1 MRLSLLCLSMLALSL
16 LGVSRAAQAMRPA
29 DPPELVRTMR
39 ASADHY
45 RTVAWTYQHA
55 AKVHT
60 TPSSFA
66 YRRSADP
73 AFLQWTVA
81 RWRQHERTA
90 RLTALHALKRRLD
103 LSLPSGPG
111 PHASLARRI
120 AYARTLTVRLRHI
133 YPGRP
138 ARSLESAGS
147 ARQQLYAWETRAA
160 QATLAVAL
168 HTTRLSL
175 VGPRWLTDAFSCIHR
190 YEGSWN
196 ENSGN
201 GYYGGLQMDYGFMQ
215 RYGTAYLH
223 RWGTADRWPAW
234 AQIAV
239 SVRAYRSGRGFWP
252 CPNTARACGLL

>member
-1 MRLSLLCLSMLALSL
+1 LRLSLLCLSVLALSVV
-16 LGVSRAAQAMRPA
+16 GVAHAAQAMRPA
-29 DPPELVRTMR
+29 DMPQLVRTMR
-39 ASADHY
+39 VTADHY

-55 AKVHT
+55 ARVHT
-60 TPSSFA
+60 TPSAFS
-66 YRRSADP
+66 YRRSTDP

-81 RWRQHERTA
+81 KWRQHERTA

-120 AYARTLTVRLRHI
+120 AYARTLTVRLHRI

-138 ARSLESAGS
+138 GRSLASAGPAK
-147 ARQQLYAWETRAA
+147 ARLFTWETRAA
-160 QATLAVAL
+160 QATLAVAR

-196 ENSGN
+196 ANSGN

-215 RYGTAYLH
+215 RYGTGYLR

-234 AQIAV
+234 AQIAA
-239 SVRAYRSGRGFWP
+239 SVRAYQSGRGFWP
-252 CPNTARACGLL
+252 WPNTARACGLL